1 LAAAVL
7 IHSRAIILLAV
18 FGTAWMMSAIPR
30 NKRPLIIVLTGT
42 LLGMTILLINRNQI
56 ISPIFEPYANWVTLL
71 IILLAVSVFQSFPR
85 LTVFSIFAILLMLAG
100 IFIPITSV
108 LTLLDRPLV
117 EMTLFLPLAFL
128 GGLGA
133 TSLPKSAVIVLAAVV
148 IIHAWTTYNFSP
160 SDCCQL
166 VSRDDTVALDWMD
179 KHLPANAKIAIAS
192 TDLSLTAFGAPMS
205 GTGTDAGIWVVPL
218 TGHTTLALPYSTDFI
233 SQSTHD
239 LLCQQQV
246 THIYVGDLPRSFDP
260 SFVDA
265 KPAWYKTI
273 FFLPGASIVQTLGCK

>member
-1 LAAAVL
+1 L
-7 IHSRAIILLAV
+7 
-18 FGTAWMMSAIPR
+18 
-30 NKRPLIIVLTGT
+30 
-42 LLGMTILLINRNQI
+42 
-56 ISPIFEPYANWVTLL
+56 
-71 IILLAVSVFQSFPR
+71 
-85 LTVFSIFAILLMLAG
+85 
-100 IFIPITSV
+100 

-117 EMTLFLPLAFL
+117 EMTLILPLAFL

-166 VSRDDTVALDWMD
+166 VSRDDAVALDWMD

-192 TDLSLTAFGAPMS
+192 TDLSLTAFSAPMS
-205 GTGTDAGIWVVPL
+205 GIGTDAGIWVAPL
-218 TGHTTLALPYSTDFI
+218 TGRMTLAMPYSTDFI

-246 THIYVGDLPRSFDP
+246 MHIYVGGLPRSFP
-260 SFVDA
+260 PNFEDA
-265 KPAWYKTI
+265 KPEWYKTI
-273 FFLPGASIVQTLGCK
+273 FFLPGARVVQTLGCK